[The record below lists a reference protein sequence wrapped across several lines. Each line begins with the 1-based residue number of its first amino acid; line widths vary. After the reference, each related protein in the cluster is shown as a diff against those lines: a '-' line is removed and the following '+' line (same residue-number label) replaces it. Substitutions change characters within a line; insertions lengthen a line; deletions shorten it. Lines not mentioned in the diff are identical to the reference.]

1 MIDPIL
7 AELFPALEIV
17 VLERLPN
24 GGLYMYGS
32 VPGWFARLFAADQPV
47 PLGQTF
53 PFLDSFLDEAAKFWW
68 KNAPGRLR
76 SGPCAATDWERKEF
90 FFDVS
95 AVSLGQRRFLLIEL
109 LGSLA
114 DQQHV
119 LQAAREKTLELELVV
134 KSGRALR
141 GPIQTVLRH
150 TQSLLDTP
158 LTASQHEIVDGL
170 RRTGEVLLAGVEPFG
185 EPAKRTGGG
194 S

>member
-1 MIDPIL
+1 MTDPIL
-7 AELFPALEIV
+7 TELFPVLEIV

-24 GGLYMYGS
+24 GGLYMYGA
-32 VPGWFARLFAADQPV
+32 VPGWFARLFATDQPV

-76 SGPCAATDWERKEF
+76 SGPCAATDWEGKEF

-95 AVSLGQRRFLLIEL
+95 AVSVDQRRFLLIEL

-119 LQAAREKTLELELVV
+119 LQTARDNALEHERVI

-141 GPIQTVLRH
+141 APVQTMLRH
-150 TQSLLDTP
+150 AQSLLETT
-158 LTASQHEIVDGL
+158 LTDSQREVVDNL
-170 RRTGEVLLAGVEPFG
+170 RRSGEAVLAGLEPFA
-185 EPAKRTGGG
+185 EPSKRRDP
-194 S
+194 

>member
-1 MIDPIL
+1 MTDPIL
-7 AELFPALEIV
+7 VELFPVLEIV

-32 VPGWFARLFAADQPV
+32 VPGWFSRLFAADQPV

-68 KNAPGRLR
+68 KNGPGRLR
-76 SGPCAATDWERKEF
+76 SGPCATTDWEGKEF

-95 AVSLGQRRFLLIEL
+95 AVSVGQRRFLLIEL
-109 LGSLA
+109 LGSLS

-119 LQAAREKTLELELVV
+119 LQAAREQALEHERVV
-134 KSGRALR
+134 KSGRALN
-141 GPIQTVLRH
+141 GPAQTILRH
-150 TQSLLDTP
+150 AQALLDTP
-158 LTASQHEIVDGL
+158 LTAGQHDIVDGL
-170 RRTGEVLLAGVEPFG
+170 RRTGEALLAALEPFG
-185 EPAKRTGGG
+185 NPQKPRGAG